1 MLLFYVPYKLVNF
14 NTGLIVLAG
23 SGILGILF
31 KDFFLRI
38 IEGVYQKGK
47 YKTIAAFS
55 EKK

>member
-1 MLLFYVPYKLVNF
+1 ML
-14 NTGLIVLAG
+14 GLI
-23 SGILGILF
+23 F
-31 KDFFLRI
+31 KNFFLSK